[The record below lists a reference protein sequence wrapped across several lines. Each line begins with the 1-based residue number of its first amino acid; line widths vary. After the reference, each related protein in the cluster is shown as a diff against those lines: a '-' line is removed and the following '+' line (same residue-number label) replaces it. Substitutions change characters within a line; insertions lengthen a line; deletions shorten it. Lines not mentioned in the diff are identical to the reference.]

1 MTELQKTMIFLI
13 IGLLILSAIGVFS
26 DSIKSLIQPLPLI
39 GELGKLLIKKKGK
52 MKKKI
57 FSGTK
62 YNVSMEVSDWI
73 KDNIPDNQSEETQII
88 VEILDKQSPSTKTKL
103 K

>member
-1 MTELQKTMIFLI
+1 
-13 IGLLILSAIGVFS
+13 
-26 DSIKSLIQPLPLI
+26 
-39 GELGKLLIKKKGK
+39 

-88 VEILDKQSPSTKTKL
+88 VEILDK
-103 K
+103 